1 MKRLVAVACL
11 SLAAAGLFARFSAA
25 AFTGST
31 AIPSNSVTVDAL
43 HNYFS
48 VTPGS
53 AVQPGTST
61 AVASGNVDS
70 LSVDFGTVPSA
81 RTFTS
86 VSPRGSACS
95 PFACSRTT

>member
-1 MKRLVAVACL
+1 MKRLVVVACL
-11 SLAAAGLFARFSAA
+11 SLAATGLFARFSAA

-61 AVASGNVDS
+61 AIASGSVDS
-70 LSVDFGTVPSA
+70 LSLDFGNVPSA

-86 VSPRGSACS
+86 V
-95 PFACSRTT
+95 F